1 MEKLRFS
8 YSSGGVNDSA
18 TLEVSLAVWLPYNP
32 ALQLLVLH
40 LRELKAYTYT
50 KQIPYPLS
58 VSPHF
63 PLLSP

>member
-50 KQIPYPLS
+50 KICADYP
-58 VSPHF
+58 
-63 PLLSP
+63 